1 MIMENYQKR
10 LVEKHYPNIE
20 YGKNNP
26 SYEMI
31 QKLKESIYYEK
42 E

>member
-1 MIMENYQKR
+1 MESYAKK
-10 LVEKHYPNIE
+10 LIESHFPGVE

-26 SYEMI
+26 SYENTK
-31 QKLKESIYYEK
+31 KLKESIYYEK